1 MQFVND
7 KIYYL
12 FYLLISIIFFFHLSR
27 LFICSMN
34 TKIKILSPK
43 KRGELEVGYFLT
55 EYQLLY
61 DFYRFYRFSN
71 DKIDFLIGI
80 EQGLLY
86 FYESISY
93 RGK

>member
-43 KRGELEVGYFLT
+43 KREELEVGYFLT
-55 EYQLLY
+55 EYQL
-61 DFYRFYRFSN
+61 FCTIS
-71 DKIDFLIGI
+71 ID
-80 EQGLLY
+80 
-86 FYESISY
+86 SIDS
-93 RGK
+93 RIIK